1 MAAITEAMVTMGKY
15 IAGEATKGNLKSWG
29 DYSKGNSYHADKA
42 QLRHDIGTEGAAKD
56 LAGDWSRDWQQP
68 LKSQEGR
75 GWAKINPAAT
85 PNTYTSKGGSKRD

>member
-1 MAAITEAMVTMGKY
+1 MVTMGKY

-56 LAGDWSRDWQQP
+56 LKGDWSKDWQQP
-68 LKSQEGR
+68 QKSQEGR
-75 GWAKINPAAT
+75 GWAPMDTVTKR
-85 PNTYTSKGGSKRD
+85 NTFTGEKA